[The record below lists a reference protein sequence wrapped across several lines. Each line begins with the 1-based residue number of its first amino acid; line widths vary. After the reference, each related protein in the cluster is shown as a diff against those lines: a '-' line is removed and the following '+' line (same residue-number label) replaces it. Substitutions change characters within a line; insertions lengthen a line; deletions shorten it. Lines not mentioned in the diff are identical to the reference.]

1 MGKGDVRKV
10 LMRAGIE
17 RERIGEICAA
27 LPDEIDAGDIGEGPV
42 ASRHQPGQPDRS
54 VGRQS
59 LTHCSNLW
67 QNPPTPRIA

>member
-27 LPDEIDAGDIGEGPV
+27 LPDEIDVGDIGDVLWRHGI
-42 ASRHQPGQPDRS
+42 SRDNLIDRLGGS
-54 VGRQS
+54 
-59 LTHCSNLW
+59 
-67 QNPPTPRIA
+67 P